1 MYIFLIN
8 IYIHVYI
15 FTLKNKLMYLFFEL
29 LDEISSSSSCSNC
42 CSSSC
47 CFFSSSPSF
56 SSSER
61 KKKRKICKVFCS
73 KSIYIY
79 LHVYI
84 IYTYLRKY
92 VHIYTYKCIE
102 IHLSSPNY
110 SFPLL
115 EKPYV
120 EENKKKIF
128 IYLYKFIKFLLLPLL

>member
-15 FTLKNKLMYLFFEL
+15 FTLKIEL

-61 KKKRKICKVFCS
+61 KKKRRICKVFCS

-110 SFPLL
+110 SFPLIV
-115 EKPYV
+115 KSYV

-128 IYLYKFIKFLLLPLL
+128 IYLYKFIKFLLLSLL